1 MPVFDVGVEYFIGEV
16 KRHPVLWDPTHSD
29 FNNRHSK
36 LTAWVDVAT
45 RMYDEEAETWSN
57 YDKFGK
63 G

>member
-1 MPVFDVGVEYFIGEV
+1 MFDVEVEYFIGEV

-45 RMYDEEAETWSN
+45 NMYDESENWSN